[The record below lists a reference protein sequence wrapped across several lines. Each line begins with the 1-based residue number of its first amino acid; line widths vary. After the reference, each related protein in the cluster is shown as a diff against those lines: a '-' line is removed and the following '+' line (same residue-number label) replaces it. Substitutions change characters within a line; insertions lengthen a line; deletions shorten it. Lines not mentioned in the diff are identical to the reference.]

1 MFESLDHLPYIF
13 SVRAKTRQGEMV
25 CIVGDADELGKW
37 SPQGAV
43 HLRRETKRISPHQED
58 VMQSFEECSEDG

>member
-1 MFESLDHLPYIF
+1 M
-13 SVRAKTRQGEMV
+13 RAKTRPGEMV

-43 HLRRETKRISPHQED
+43 HLRRETRRISPHQED